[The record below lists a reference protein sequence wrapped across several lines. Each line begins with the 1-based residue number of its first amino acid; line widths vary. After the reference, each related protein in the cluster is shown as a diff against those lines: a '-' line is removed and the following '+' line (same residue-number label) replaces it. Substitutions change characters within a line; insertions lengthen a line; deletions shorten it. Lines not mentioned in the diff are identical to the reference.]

1 MNEWSDLFKTT
12 IGLLAI
18 VNPIGGIPM
27 FISATQGWS
36 AHDRAKTARTV
47 GITVFTVLFLS
58 LFLGDRILDFFGI
71 SISSFLV
78 GGGILVLLL
87 AISMLQA
94 KDSPIRQT
102 PEEAEEAADK
112 HAIGV
117 VPLGIPLLA
126 GPGAISSIII
136 AAHHAK
142 GGFIGHTKLVIPIL
156 LISLLVWGIFLLS
169 VRIAGRLGTTGIN
182 IITRL
187 MGLILAAMAVEFIAK
202 GLGELFPKML

>member
-1 MNEWSDLFKTT
+1 MHEWSDLFKTT

-18 VNPIGGIPM
+18 VNPIGGIPI
-27 FISATQGWS
+27 FISATRGWS
-36 AHDRAKTARTV
+36 DQERAKTARTV
-47 GITVFTVLFLS
+47 AITVFSVLFAS
-58 LFLGDRILDFFGI
+58 LFLGDRILDFFSI

-94 KDSPIRQT
+94 KESPIRQT

-112 HAIGV
+112 QAVGV

-126 GPGAISSIII
+126 GPGAISSVII
-136 AAHHAK
+136 AAHHVK
-142 GGFIGHTKLVIPIL
+142 GGIIGHAKLVLPIL
-156 LISLLVWGIFLLS
+156 LISLIVWGIFLLS
-169 VRIAGRLGTTGIN
+169 VRIANRFGTTGIN
-182 IITRL
+182 IVTRL

-202 GLGELFPKML
+202 GLGELFPKLL